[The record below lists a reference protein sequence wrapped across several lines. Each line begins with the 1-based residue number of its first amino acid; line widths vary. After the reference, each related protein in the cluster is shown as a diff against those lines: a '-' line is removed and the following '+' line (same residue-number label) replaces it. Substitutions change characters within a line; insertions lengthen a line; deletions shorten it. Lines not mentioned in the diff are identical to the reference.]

1 MRRIGRILGQLQK
14 AQLPNRLTCELPEA
28 SAAACRG
35 REARRERRERGEQL
49 FSFGVRHGGLDAA
62 DPKNAV
68 AVVVAVAPASAAS
81 VSSV

>member
-49 FSFGVRHGGLDAA
+49 FSLECAA
-62 DPKNAV
+62 EDSMRRTPKM
-68 AVVVAVAPASAAS
+68 P
-81 VSSV
+81 